1 MSSLNVRWYASN
13 TIQPAITH
21 SAMVLSIA
29 ASTSERWYPNVRSA
43 DAAFSANR
51 MAMRA
56 IRIARAS
63 VNMCPRVGYEGQA
76 ARQDAT
82 HDFGQHVGRNQREG
96 DNQAPPARTPQVVS
110 MVVAAV
116 VVVIMS
122 VVIMPMVVVVV
133 VDVVVVFIMPMVVVA
148 VIVVVMP
155 VRRGHDRRAHGRG
168 RGRHRSHARP
178 RRQIDS

>member
-63 VNMCPRVGYEGQA
+63 VSMCPASAMR
-76 ARQDAT
+76 ARLPDKM
-82 HDFGQHVGRNQREG
+82 
-96 DNQAPPARTPQVVS
+96 PPTTSAN
-110 MVVAAV
+110 M
-116 VVVIMS
+116 
-122 VVIMPMVVVVV
+122 
-133 VDVVVVFIMPMVVVA
+133 
-148 VIVVVMP
+148 
-155 VRRGHDRRAHGRG
+155 
-168 RGRHRSHARP
+168 
-178 RRQIDS
+178 